1 MLMCS
6 QADPRGYS
14 LAVFAK
20 NLTEAALSVR
30 LFLGGY
36 RIFLKA
42 RCVRVGKIRRIL
54 IRLIEHFSLATRTS
68 AVFPDQRR
76 D

>member
-1 MLMCS
+1 
-6 QADPRGYS
+6 
-14 LAVFAK
+14 LARK
-20 NLTEAALSVR
+20 AAASSIFGD
-30 LFLGGY
+30 LFLGRY
-36 RIFLKA
+36 YVFLDA
-42 RCVRVGKIRRIL
+42 WCVRVGQIRRIL